1 MARRRVGPQIEE
13 RIEVLGLPA
22 EWSWN
27 ADRDPGAGALAAPQP
42 DCYRP
47 GPEVMYLKLEPFP
60 ACLFMI
66 E

>member
-1 MARRRVGPQIEE
+1 M
-13 RIEVLGLPA
+13 
-22 EWSWN
+22 
-27 ADRDPGAGALAAPQP
+27 DPGAGALAAPQP

-47 GPEVMYLKLEPFP
+47 GPEAMYLKLEPFP